1 MSITFTSGFSKPSG
15 ILDSKP
21 SGAPNRH
28 YGYGWELHR
37 RPHLAKLGWHRVFLL
52 YNRQPR
58 NQRRRTIYKS
68 CIMASNFHQK
78 LNKELTKQERQY
90 LLKLISDTK
99 FEGKEVYIVHSIV
112 EKLTEKEPQNSNS

>member
-1 MSITFTSGFSKPSG
+1 
-15 ILDSKP
+15 
-21 SGAPNRH
+21 
-28 YGYGWELHR
+28 
-37 RPHLAKLGWHRVFLL
+37 
-52 YNRQPR
+52 
-58 NQRRRTIYKS
+58 
-68 CIMASNFHQK
+68 MASNFHQK